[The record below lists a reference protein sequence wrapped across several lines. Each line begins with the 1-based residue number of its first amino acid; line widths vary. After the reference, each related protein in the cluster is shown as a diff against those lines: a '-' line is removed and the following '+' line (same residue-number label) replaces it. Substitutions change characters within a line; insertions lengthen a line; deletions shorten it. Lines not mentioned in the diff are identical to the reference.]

1 MVSYLRYQY
10 RHALKRTTEYRQSLY
25 KGDTMSTEGTVR
37 GAELVGRALA
47 DQGVTDLFFMMGIG
61 GPHSPAVRSCIEA
74 GIETYYVRHE
84 EAATMAAHA
93 YSRLTKR
100 PGVCCTP
107 LGPGTTNA
115 LTGLTNA
122 LLDAAPVVLIGG
134 GPNRSDWGLE
144 AYQEQDQM
152 SMFRPACK
160 KVFRIE
166 LARKIPEI
174 LAIALHEA
182 NSGRKGPVY
191 VEIAGDVLTEKVDLA
206 RLSWPARAAKPARA
220 AAPETELD
228 AAVALLRSAERPL
241 LLTGSGIVWADAA
254 TELAKCVDSTGSP
267 LVTTPQTRGI
277 VPEDH
282 ALALVAS
289 RNKAQR
295 QADVVV
301 AIGTRANWLNS
312 HFRAPRFATD
322 AKFIVANIDPSEIG
336 RGRVADVGIV
346 ADAGVFLDQL
356 TERLTATGGIS
367 APARGWIDD
376 LISNDVDK
384 EPDRQTL
391 SDAVPIDPLRL
402 CEEVRRVLPRDAVF
416 IVDGHETLE
425 FARRWIPSLSEANY
439 MTSGPN
445 GCMGVGVPFAL
456 GAKVACPDRPIFVLM
471 GDGGFGWHGMEFD
484 TLIRHQLPV
493 VGIIFNNAGFT
504 GRPAAMGTGRE
515 LGFQR
520 YDLMVAGFGGYG
532 EFVERPE
539 DIAPALQRAI
549 ASGKPALVNV
559 CVDPDAQAAGGL
571 LGALGSE
578 QAGR

>member
-1 MVSYLRYQY
+1 M
-10 RHALKRTTEYRQSLY
+10 
-25 KGDTMSTEGTVR
+25 GDGPLPIAPETRMR

-61 GPHSPAVRSCIEA
+61 GPRSPAVRSCVDA
-74 GIETYYVRHE
+74 GIATYYVRHE
-84 EAATMAAHA
+84 EGAAMAAHA

-122 LLDAAPVVLIGG
+122 LLDAAPVVLIAG
-134 GPNRSDWGLE
+134 GPSRGDWGLE
-144 AYQEQDQM
+144 SYQEQDQL

-160 KVFRIE
+160 KVYRVE

-191 VEIAGDVLTEKVDLA
+191 VEIAGDVLGEEVDPT
-206 RLSWPARAAKPARA
+206 RLTWPSRGRPPARA
-220 AAPETELD
+220 AAPDAELD
-228 AAVALLRSAERPL
+228 AAVALLRTAERPL
-241 LLTGSGIVWADAA
+241 LLTGGGVVWADAA
-254 TELAKCVDSTGSP
+254 QSLARFVDGTGLP

-282 ALALVAS
+282 KLSLVAS

-295 QADVVV
+295 DADVIVV
-301 AIGTRANWLNS
+301 VGTRANWLNG
-312 HFRAPRFATD
+312 HLRPPRFGAD
-322 AKFIVANIDPSEIG
+322 ERFIVANIDPDEIG
-336 RGRVADVGIV
+336 RGRVPEVGVV

-356 TERLTATGGIS
+356 GERLMRAGGLGMG
-367 APARGWIDD
+367 ARAWIDE
-376 LISNDVDK
+376 LVTNDAAK
-384 EPDRQTL
+384 EPDRETL
-391 SDAVPIDPLRL
+391 SEATPIAPLRL

-425 FARRWIPSLSEANY
+425 FARRWIPSLSEGNY
-439 MTSGPN
+439 LTSGPN

-456 GAKVACPDRPIFVLM
+456 GAAVARPDRPVFVLM
-471 GDGGFGWHGMEFD
+471 GDGAFGWHGMEYD
-484 TLIRHQLPV
+484 TLIRHNLPIVGV
-493 VGIIFNNAGFT
+493 VFNNAGFT
-504 GRPAAMGTGRE
+504 ARPAAMGTGRE

-520 YDLMVAGFGGYG
+520 YDLMVSGFGGHG

-549 ASGKPALVNV
+549 ASRKPALVNV
-559 CVDPDAQAAGGL
+559 CVDPEAQAAGGL
-571 LGALGSE
+571 LGALSSE
-578 QAGR
+578 RSA

>member
-1 MVSYLRYQY
+1 M
-10 RHALKRTTEYRQSLY
+10 AEE
-25 KGDTMSTEGTVR
+25 DTVR
-37 GAELVGRALA
+37 GADLVGRALA

-61 GPHSPAVRSCIEA
+61 GPHSPAVRSCIES
-74 GIETYYVRHE
+74 GISTYYVRHE
-84 EAATMAAHA
+84 EGAAMAAHA

-134 GPNRSDWGLE
+134 GPNRGDWGLE

-160 KVFRIE
+160 RVFRVE

-191 VEIAGDVLTEKVDLA
+191 VEIAGDVLSEKVDLA
-206 RLSWPARAAKPARA
+206 RLQWPSPAGKPARA
-220 AAPETELD
+220 AAPEAELD
-228 AAVALLRSAERPL
+228 AAVSLLRSAARPV
-241 LLTGSGIVWADAA
+241 LLTGSGVVWADAA
-254 TELAKCVDSTGSP
+254 DALARFVDSTGIP

-282 ALALVAS
+282 PLALVAS

-295 QADVVV
+295 QANVVV
-301 AIGTRANWLNS
+301 SVGTRANWLNA
-312 HFRAPRFATD
+312 HLRAPRLAVD
-322 AKFIVANIDPSEIG
+322 AKFVVANIDPGEIG
-336 RGRVADVGIV
+336 RGRPADVGVV

-356 TERLTATGGIS
+356 AERLGEAGGIGD
-367 APARGWIDD
+367 AARAWADE
-376 LISNDVDK
+376 LIAADAAK
-384 EPDRQTL
+384 EPDRTTL

-456 GAKVACPDRPIFVLM
+456 GAKVARPDRPVFVLM
-471 GDGGFGWHGMEFD
+471 GDGGFGWHGMEYD
-484 TLIRHQLPV
+484 TLIRHDVPV
-493 VGIIFNNAGFT
+493 VGIVFNNAGFT
-504 GRPAAMGTGRE
+504 ARPAAAGTGRE

-520 YDLMVAGFGGYG
+520 YDLMVAGFGGHG

-539 DIAPALQRAI
+539 DIAPALARAI

-578 QAGR
+578 QAGK

>member
-1 MVSYLRYQY
+1 M
-10 RHALKRTTEYRQSLY
+10 
-25 KGDTMSTEGTVR
+25 GDGPLPIAPETRMR

-61 GPHSPAVRSCIEA
+61 GPRSPAVRSCVDA
-74 GIETYYVRHE
+74 GIATYYVRHE
-84 EAATMAAHA
+84 EGAAMAAHA

-115 LTGLTNA
+115 QTGLTNA
-122 LLDAAPVVLIGG
+122 LLDAAPVVLIAG
-134 GPNRSDWGLE
+134 GPSRGDWGLE
-144 AYQEQDQM
+144 SYQEQDQL

-160 KVFRIE
+160 KVYRVE

-191 VEIAGDVLTEKVDLA
+191 VEIAGDVLGEEVDPT
-206 RLSWPARAAKPARA
+206 RLTWPSRGRPPARA
-220 AAPETELD
+220 AAPDAELD
-228 AAVALLRSAERPL
+228 AAVALLRTAERPL
-241 LLTGSGIVWADAA
+241 LLTGSGVVWADAA
-254 TELAKCVDSTGSP
+254 QSLARFVDGTGLP

-282 ALALVAS
+282 KLSLVAS

-295 QADVVV
+295 DADVIVV
-301 AIGTRANWLNS
+301 VGTRANWLNG
-312 HFRAPRFATD
+312 HLRPPRFGAD
-322 AKFIVANIDPSEIG
+322 ARFIVANIDPDEIG
-336 RGRVADVGIV
+336 RGRVPEVGVV

-356 TERLTATGGIS
+356 GERLMRAGGLGMG
-367 APARGWIDD
+367 ARAWIDE
-376 LISNDVDK
+376 LVTNDAAK
-384 EPDRQTL
+384 EPDRETL
-391 SDAVPIDPLRL
+391 SEATPIAPLRL

-425 FARRWIPSLSEANY
+425 FARRWIPSLSEGNY
-439 MTSGPN
+439 LTSGPN

-456 GAKVACPDRPIFVLM
+456 GAAVARPDRPVFVLM
-471 GDGGFGWHGMEFD
+471 GDGAFGWHGMEYD
-484 TLIRHQLPV
+484 TLIRHNLPIVGV
-493 VGIIFNNAGFT
+493 VFNNAGFT
-504 GRPAAMGTGRE
+504 ARPAAMGPGRE

-520 YDLMVAGFGGYG
+520 YDFMVSGFGGHG

-549 ASGKPALVNV
+549 ASRKPALVNV
-559 CVDPDAQAAGGL
+559 CVDPEAQAAGGL
-571 LGALGSE
+571 LGALSSE
-578 QAGR
+578 RSA

>member
-1 MVSYLRYQY
+1 
-10 RHALKRTTEYRQSLY
+10 
-25 KGDTMSTEGTVR
+25 
-37 GAELVGRALA
+37 
-47 DQGVTDLFFMMGIG
+47 MMGMG
-61 GPHSPAVRSCIEA
+61 GPHSPPVRSCVDA
-74 GIETYYVRHE
+74 GIATYYVRHE
-84 EAATMAAHA
+84 EAAAMAAHA

-134 GPNRSDWGLE
+134 GPNRADWGLE
-144 AYQEQDQM
+144 AYQEQDQL

-160 KVFRIE
+160 NVYRVE
-166 LARKIPEI
+166 LAQKIPEI
-174 LAIALHEA
+174 LAIALREA

-191 VEIAGDVLTEKVDLA
+191 VEIAGDVLREEVDLS
-206 RLSWPARAAKPARA
+206 RLVWPSRNAPPARA
-220 AAPETELD
+220 AAPDAELN

-254 TELAKCVDSTGSP
+254 DTLARFVDATGIP
-267 LVTTPQTRGI
+267 LVTTPQTRGV

-282 ALALVAS
+282 RLALTAS
-289 RNKAQR
+289 RSRAQR
-295 QADVVV
+295 DADVVAV
-301 AIGTRANWLNS
+301 VGTRANWLNG
-312 HFRAPRFATD
+312 HLRAPRFAAD
-322 AKFIVANIDPSEIG
+322 ARFIVANIDPDEIG
-336 RGRVADVGIV
+336 RGRVPEVGMV

-356 TERLTATGGIS
+356 AERLMVKGGING
-367 APARGWIDD
+367 AARAWADKLIAND
-376 LISNDVDK
+376 LAK
-384 EPDRQTL
+384 EPDRETL
-391 SDAVPIDPLRL
+391 SQAVPVAPLRL

-416 IVDGHETLE
+416 IIDGHETLE

-439 MTSGPN
+439 LTSGPN

-456 GAKVACPDRPIFVLM
+456 GAAVARPDRPVFVLM
-471 GDGGFGWHGMEFD
+471 GDGGFGWHGMEYD
-484 TLIRHQLPV
+484 TLIRHGLPM
-493 VGIIFNNAGFT
+493 VGIVFNNAGFT

-515 LGFQR
+515 LGYQR
-520 YDLMVAGFGGYG
+520 YDLMVAGFGGHG

-549 ASGKPALVNV
+549 ASRKPALVNI
-559 CVDPDAQAAGGL
+559 CVDPEAQAAGGL

-578 QAGR
+578 QAAQ

>member
-1 MVSYLRYQY
+1 M
-10 RHALKRTTEYRQSLY
+10 TELTSS
-25 KGDTMSTEGTVR
+25 KAR

-47 DQGVTDLFFMMGIG
+47 DQGVTDLFFMMGMG
-61 GPHSPAVRSCIEA
+61 GPHSPPVRSCVQA
-74 GIETYYVRHE
+74 GISAYYVRHE
-84 EAATMAAHA
+84 EGATMAAHA
-93 YSRLTKR
+93 YSRLKKR

-122 LLDAAPVVLIGG
+122 LLDAAPVVLIAG
-134 GPNRSDWGLE
+134 GPNRTDWGLE
-144 AYQEQDQM
+144 AYQEQDQL

-160 KVFRIE
+160 RVFRVE

-174 LAIALHEA
+174 LAIALREA

-191 VEIAGDVLTEKVDLA
+191 VEIAGDVLREEVDLT
-206 RLSWPARAAKPARA
+206 RLEWPASAAPPPRA
-220 AAPETELD
+220 AAPDTELA
-228 AAVALLRSAERPL
+228 AAVALLQQAERPL
-241 LLTGSGIVWADAA
+241 LLTGSGVVWADAA
-254 TELAKCVDSTGSP
+254 PALAQFVDDTGLP

-282 ALALVAS
+282 RLALVAS

-295 QADVVV
+295 DADVVV
-301 AIGTRANWLNS
+301 VVGTRANWLNG
-312 HFRAPRFATD
+312 HLRPPRFAAD
-322 AKFIVANIDPSEIG
+322 ARFIVANIDPDEIG
-336 RGRVADVGIV
+336 RGRTPDVGVV
-346 ADAGVFLDQL
+346 ADAGVFLNQL
-356 TERLTATGGIS
+356 GDRLARVGGLSPTAH
-367 APARGWIDD
+367 AWIESLVATDAA
-376 LISNDVDK
+376 K
-384 EPDRQTL
+384 EPDRKTL
-391 SDAVPIDPLRL
+391 SDAVPIAPLRL

-439 MTSGPN
+439 LTSGPN

-456 GAKVACPDRPIFVLM
+456 GAAVARPDRPVFVLM
-471 GDGGFGWHGMEFD
+471 GDGGFGWHGMEYD
-484 TLIRHQLPV
+484 TLIRHKLPFVGV
-493 VGIIFNNAGFT
+493 VFNNAGFT
-504 GRPAAMGTGRE
+504 ARPAAMDTGRE

-520 YDLMVAGFGGYG
+520 YDLMVSGFGGHG
-532 EFVERPE
+532 EFVERPD

-571 LGALGSE
+571 LGALSSE
-578 QAGR
+578 RAA

>member
-1 MVSYLRYQY
+1 
-10 RHALKRTTEYRQSLY
+10 
-25 KGDTMSTEGTVR
+25 MSTEEVVR
-37 GAELVGRALA
+37 GADLVGRALA

-61 GPHSPAVRSCIEA
+61 GPHSPAVRSCA
-74 GIETYYVRHE
+74 QSGIATYYVRHE
-84 EAATMAAHA
+84 EGAAMAAHA

-122 LLDAAPVVLIGG
+122 LLDAAPVVLIAG
-134 GPNRSDWGLE
+134 GPNRGDWGLE
-144 AYQEQDQM
+144 AYQEQDQLGIM
-152 SMFRPACK
+152 RPACK
-160 KVFRIE
+160 RVFRVE

-191 VEIAGDVLTEKVDLA
+191 VEIAGDVLSERIDPS
-206 RLSWPARAAKPARA
+206 RLQWPAPAGPPPRA
-220 AAPETELD
+220 AAPEAELE
-228 AAVALLRSAERPL
+228 AAVALLQSAERPL
-241 LLTGSGIVWADAA
+241 LLTGSGVVWADAA
-254 TELAKCVDSTGSP
+254 GSLAAFVDATGIP

-282 ALALVAS
+282 PLALVAT
-289 RNKAQR
+289 RNRAQR

-301 AIGTRANWLNS
+301 SVGTRANWLNG
-312 HFRAPRFATD
+312 HLRAPRFSPD
-322 AKFIVANIDPSEIG
+322 ARFVVANLDPGEVG
-336 RGRVADVGIV
+336 RGRVAEVGIV

-356 TERLTATGGIS
+356 ADRLVAAGGIS
-367 APARGWIDD
+367 SAARSWVDE
-376 LISNDVDK
+376 LIAGDAAK
-384 EPDRQTL
+384 EPDRITL
-391 SDAVPIDPLRL
+391 SDQVPIDPLRL

-439 MTSGPN
+439 LTSGPN

-456 GAKVACPDRPIFVLM
+456 GAKVARPDRPVFVLM
-471 GDGGFGWHGMEFD
+471 GDGGFGWHGMEYD
-484 TLIRHQLPV
+484 TLIRHGLPA
-493 VGIIFNNAGFT
+493 VGIVFNNAGFT

-520 YDLMVAGFGGYG
+520 YDVMVAGFGGHG

-539 DIAPALQRAI
+539 DIAPALARAI

-559 CVDPDAQAAGGL
+559 CVDPDAQASGGL

-578 QAGR
+578 QAAR

>member
-1 MVSYLRYQY
+1 M
-10 RHALKRTTEYRQSLY
+10 
-25 KGDTMSTEGTVR
+25 GDGPLPIAPETRMR

-61 GPHSPAVRSCIEA
+61 GPRSPAVRSCVDA
-74 GIETYYVRHE
+74 GIATYYVRHE
-84 EAATMAAHA
+84 EGAAMAAHA

-115 LTGLTNA
+115 QTGLTNA
-122 LLDAAPVVLIGG
+122 LLDAAPVVLIAG
-134 GPNRSDWGLE
+134 GPSRGDWGLE
-144 AYQEQDQM
+144 SYQEQDQL

-160 KVFRIE
+160 KVYRVE

-191 VEIAGDVLTEKVDLA
+191 VEIAGDVLGEEVDPT
-206 RLSWPARAAKPARA
+206 RLTWPSRGRPPARA
-220 AAPETELD
+220 AAPDAELD
-228 AAVALLRSAERPL
+228 AAVALLRTAERPL
-241 LLTGSGIVWADAA
+241 LLTGSGVVWADAA
-254 TELAKCVDSTGSP
+254 QSLARFVDGTGLP

-282 ALALVAS
+282 KLSLVAS

-295 QADVVV
+295 DADVIVV
-301 AIGTRANWLNS
+301 VGTRANWLNG
-312 HFRAPRFATD
+312 HLRPPRFGAD
-322 AKFIVANIDPSEIG
+322 ARFIVANIDPDEIG
-336 RGRVADVGIV
+336 RGRVPEVGVV

-356 TERLTATGGIS
+356 GERLMRAGGLGMG
-367 APARGWIDD
+367 ARAWIDE
-376 LISNDVDK
+376 LVTNDAAK
-384 EPDRQTL
+384 EPDRETL
-391 SDAVPIDPLRL
+391 SEATPIAPLRL

-425 FARRWIPSLSEANY
+425 FARRWIPSLSEGNY
-439 MTSGPN
+439 LTSGPN

-456 GAKVACPDRPIFVLM
+456 GAAVARPDRPVFVLM
-471 GDGGFGWHGMEFD
+471 GDGAFGWHGMEYD
-484 TLIRHQLPV
+484 TLIRHNLPIVGV
-493 VGIIFNNAGFT
+493 VFNNAGFT
-504 GRPAAMGTGRE
+504 ARPAAMGTGRE

-520 YDLMVAGFGGYG
+520 YDFMVSGFGGHG

-549 ASGKPALVNV
+549 ASRKPALVNV
-559 CVDPDAQAAGGL
+559 CVDPEAQAAGGL
-571 LGALGSE
+571 LGALSSE
-578 QAGR
+578 RSA

>member
-1 MVSYLRYQY
+1 M
-10 RHALKRTTEYRQSLY
+10 
-25 KGDTMSTEGTVR
+25 GDGPLPIAPETRMR

-61 GPHSPAVRSCIEA
+61 GPRSPAVRSCVDA
-74 GIETYYVRHE
+74 GIATYYVRHE
-84 EAATMAAHA
+84 EGAAMAAHA

-122 LLDAAPVVLIGG
+122 LLDAAPVVLIAG
-134 GPNRSDWGLE
+134 GPSRGDWGLE
-144 AYQEQDQM
+144 SYQEQDQL

-160 KVFRIE
+160 KVYRVE

-191 VEIAGDVLTEKVDLA
+191 VEIAGDVLGEEVDPT
-206 RLSWPARAAKPARA
+206 RLTWPSRGRPPARA
-220 AAPETELD
+220 AAPDAELD
-228 AAVALLRSAERPL
+228 AAVALLRTAERPL
-241 LLTGSGIVWADAA
+241 LLTGSGVVWADAA
-254 TELAKCVDSTGSP
+254 QSLARFVDGTGLP

-282 ALALVAS
+282 KLSLVAS

-295 QADVVV
+295 DADVIVV
-301 AIGTRANWLNS
+301 VGTRANWLNG
-312 HFRAPRFATD
+312 HLRPPRFGAD
-322 AKFIVANIDPSEIG
+322 ARFIVANIDPDEIG
-336 RGRVADVGIV
+336 RGRVPEVGVV

-356 TERLTATGGIS
+356 GERLMRAGGLGMG
-367 APARGWIDD
+367 ARAWIDE
-376 LISNDVDK
+376 LVTNDAAK
-384 EPDRQTL
+384 EPDRETL
-391 SDAVPIDPLRL
+391 SEATPIAPLRL

-425 FARRWIPSLSEANY
+425 FARRWIPSLSEGNY
-439 MTSGPN
+439 LTSGPN

-456 GAKVACPDRPIFVLM
+456 GAAVARPDRPVFVLM
-471 GDGGFGWHGMEFD
+471 GDGAFGWHGMEYD
-484 TLIRHQLPV
+484 TLIRHNLPIVGV
-493 VGIIFNNAGFT
+493 VFNNAGFT
-504 GRPAAMGTGRE
+504 ARPAAMGTGRE

-520 YDLMVAGFGGYG
+520 YDFMVSGFGGHG

-549 ASGKPALVNV
+549 ASRKPALVNV
-559 CVDPDAQAAGGL
+559 CVDPEAQAAGGL
-571 LGALGSE
+571 LGALSSE
-578 QAGR
+578 RSA

>member
-1 MVSYLRYQY
+1 M
-10 RHALKRTTEYRQSLY
+10 K
-25 KGDTMSTEGTVR
+25 DSTPVARIGMKVR
-37 GAELVGRALA
+37 GADLVGRALA
-47 DQGVTDLFFMMGIG
+47 DQGVTDLFFMMGMG
-61 GPHSPAVRSCIEA
+61 GPHSPPVRSCVDA
-74 GIETYYVRHE
+74 GIATYYVRHE
-84 EAATMAAHA
+84 EAAAMAAHA

-134 GPNRSDWGLE
+134 GPNRADWGLE
-144 AYQEQDQM
+144 AYQEQDQL

-160 KVFRIE
+160 NVYRVE
-166 LARKIPEI
+166 LAQKIPEI
-174 LAIALHEA
+174 LAIALREA

-191 VEIAGDVLTEKVDLA
+191 VEIAGDVLREEVDLS
-206 RLSWPARAAKPARA
+206 RLVWPSRNAPPARA
-220 AAPETELD
+220 AAPDAELN

-254 TELAKCVDSTGSP
+254 DTLARFVDATGIP
-267 LVTTPQTRGI
+267 LVTTPQTRGV

-282 ALALVAS
+282 RLALTAS
-289 RNKAQR
+289 RSRAQR
-295 QADVVV
+295 DADVVAV
-301 AIGTRANWLNS
+301 VGTRANWLNG
-312 HFRAPRFATD
+312 HLRAPRFAAD
-322 AKFIVANIDPSEIG
+322 ARFIVANIDPDEIG
-336 RGRVADVGIV
+336 RCRVPEVGMV

-356 TERLTATGGIS
+356 AERLMVKGGING
-367 APARGWIDD
+367 AARAWADKLIAND
-376 LISNDVDK
+376 LAK
-384 EPDRQTL
+384 EPDRETL
-391 SDAVPIDPLRL
+391 SQAVPVAPLRL

-416 IVDGHETLE
+416 IIDGHETLE

-439 MTSGPN
+439 LTSGPN

-456 GAKVACPDRPIFVLM
+456 GAAVARPDRPVFVLM
-471 GDGGFGWHGMEFD
+471 GDGGFGWHGMEYD
-484 TLIRHQLPV
+484 TLIRHGLPM
-493 VGIIFNNAGFT
+493 VGIVFNNAGFT

-515 LGFQR
+515 LGYQR
-520 YDLMVAGFGGYG
+520 YDLMVAGFGGHG

-549 ASGKPALVNV
+549 ASRKPALVNI
-559 CVDPDAQAAGGL
+559 CVDPEAQAAGGL

-578 QAGR
+578 QAAQ